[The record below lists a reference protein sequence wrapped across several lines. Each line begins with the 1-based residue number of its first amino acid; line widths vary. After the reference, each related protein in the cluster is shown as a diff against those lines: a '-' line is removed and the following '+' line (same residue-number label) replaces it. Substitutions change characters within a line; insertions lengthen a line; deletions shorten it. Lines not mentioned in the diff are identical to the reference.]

1 MYPALDPAP
10 DPALDPALFISDL
23 QDANKKLFLFF
34 KFLFLFLFEYTIT
47 SFFKD
52 KNSLRNHETV

>member
-10 DPALDPALFISDL
+10 DPALDPALFISYL
-23 QDANKKLFLFF
+23 QDANKKFFLFS

-52 KNSLRNHETV
+52 KNSLRSHETV